1 MEIKRVLIDTNI
13 YSELLRGNKFVA
25 DLLKKPD
32 IIAFSVISIAELLSG
47 FKNGDREKE
56 NLEELDQFIYSPR
69 VVIYD
74 IDSETSE
81 FYAKIYDELKNSGD
95 PIPTNDLWIAAL
107 TLQHGTKLFTLDK
120 HFKKVRGLFLIEHI

>member
-13 YSELLRGNKFVA
+13 YSELLRGSQSVA
-25 DLLKKPD
+25 DLLKEPE

-47 FKNGDREKE
+47 FKKSTREKE
-56 NLEELDQFIYSPR
+56 NLEELDQFLYSPR
-69 VVIYD
+69 VLIYD

-81 FYAKIYDELKNSGD
+81 FYAKIYDELKKSGD

-107 TLQHGTKLFTLDK
+107 ALQHGTKLFTLDK
-120 HFKKVRGLFLIEHI
+120 HFKKVQGLFLI